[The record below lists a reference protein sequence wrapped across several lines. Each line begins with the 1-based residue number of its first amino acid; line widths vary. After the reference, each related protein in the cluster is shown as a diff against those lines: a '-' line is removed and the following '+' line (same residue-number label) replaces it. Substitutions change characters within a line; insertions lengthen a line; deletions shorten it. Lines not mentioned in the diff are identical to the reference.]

1 MWMNYDYAPSSKDF
15 SFIDRGMHG
24 GWNNRSEK
32 IEDPTEKETVDE
44 TPKVTEKSEGVR
56 RDRNNGFV
64 QRARLKI
71 LEGIYHRDKY
81 AAVKSY
87 IGTDANVLS
96 ITPLNYIIDGY
107 TLVDVT
113 YTSLLFDPTKIYYVS
128 KDSLKLIDV
137 NQKNKFITEVNGIP
151 VAITILE
158 RYKNLNILPIYIRK
172 TLDKNNDG
180 LYSYYGLV
188 QQYPTNEY
196 CSIISLPEHIADVRM
211 ELPSKLVDELPSAK
225 RPKFSDEEQMTQ
237 YKAVVTKLSYND
249 SIDDVVRAKS
259 VNDIENRQNIGYI
272 IDVNDLK
279 PNLHGI
285 VYCIQKRNIFDV
297 LVIPSNNNVITEA
310 SLLTLKAF
318 MYKEYLE
325 YKRFYDQ

>member
-1 MWMNYDYAPSSKDF
+1 MWMNYDYEPTSKEFSSVNTSAHSDY
-15 SFIDRGMHG
+15 
-24 GWNNRSEK
+24 NNRSMPH
-32 IEDPTEKETVDE
+32 EDDSKSVPNDKDDSKNEHDNRERKE
-44 TPKVTEKSEGVR
+44 GYI
-56 RDRNNGFV
+56 
-64 QRARLKI
+64 QRTRLKI

-107 TLVDVT
+107 MLVDVT
-113 YTSLLFDPTKIYYVS
+113 YTSLSFDPTKIYYVP
-128 KDSLKLIDV
+128 KDTLKLIDV

-151 VAITILE
+151 VSITILG
-158 RYKNLNILPIYIRK
+158 RYKDLNVLPIYIRK
-172 TLDKNNDG
+172 TLDKNDNS
-180 LYSYYGLV
+180 LYSYYGII
-188 QQYPTNEY
+188 QPYPTNEY

-211 ELPSKLVDELPSAK
+211 ELPSKLIDELPSDK
-225 RPKFSDEEQMTQ
+225 RPKFTNEEQMAQ

-249 SIDDVVRAKS
+249 TIDDVVRAKS
-259 VNDIENRQNIGYI
+259 INDIQNRPNLGYI

-297 LVIPSNNNVITEA
+297 LIIPSNNHIITEA
-310 SLLTLKAF
+310 NLNTLKAF
-318 MYKEYLE
+318 MYKEYIE
-325 YKRFYDQ
+325 YKRFYER